1 MSYSGQAGEVGPGK
15 SKYPRIIRFALHFF
29 RFPIFIS
36 LVMTIVG
43 ACVNVRA
50 CEIAGSIIFVV
61 SFIFFCGFIGLL
73 AIKHRGYLTQA
84 GSHGVLSTLTALP
97 FLATRI
103 VHFLLGEYGS
113 TRFKQVTYS
122 SDIAVDVGLVMEV
135 IVSIIL
141 LTARMAME
149 PIWPVGSGYERVSS
163 QEPEWD

>member
-1 MSYSGQAGEVGPGK
+1 M
-15 SKYPRIIRFALHFF
+15 
-29 RFPIFIS
+29 
-36 LVMTIVG
+36 
-43 ACVNVRA
+43 NVRA

-61 SFIFFCGFIGLL
+61 SFISFCGFIIGVL

-84 GSHGVLSTLTALP
+84 GSHGVLLTLTALP

-103 VHFLLGEYGS
+103 VHFLLGDYGL
-113 TRFKQVTYS
+113 TRFKQVTYNR
-122 SDIAVDVGLVMEV
+122 LVMEV